1 MSPLHVAVDK
11 SLRRKKK
18 KFLAPI
24 EEGAKKIVKKT
35 QALRETPCTTSRNRS
50 GGGASLGS
58 LSGRGIGSQRREVYT
73 LPGSGGMVD
82 RPVRGQHEE
91 DLDD

>member
-24 EEGAKKIVKKT
+24 EEETKETVKKT
-35 QALRETPCTTSRNRS
+35 QALRETPCTTRRNKS
-50 GGGASLGS
+50 EGGASLGS
-58 LSGRGIGSQRREVYT
+58 LRVQRIGSQRRGNT
-73 LPGSGGMVD
+73 LTGSGGMVD
-82 RPVRGQHEE
+82 KPIRG
-91 DLDD
+91 